1 MTRTVCVA
9 YGTLLKE
16 KVPHPI
22 HTRKDYDLSRKEIRA
37 LMLEEKLAPE
47 KTEYLELLVTLVE
60 AYERERVKVPKGSPH
75 DILRELM
82 DARDMKQADLA
93 RLVGSSGTASEIFNG
108 KREISKALAKK
119 LGEHFSVPHSLFL

>member
-1 MTRTVCVA
+1 MTHAVCLA

-16 KVPHPI
+16 KVPHI
-22 HTRKDYDLSRKEIRA
+22 LRTRKDYEASRKEIRV

-47 KTEYLELLVTLVE
+47 KAEYLRLLVTLVE
-60 AYERERVKVPKGSPH
+60 AYEREHVKVPKGSPH

-93 RLVGSSGTASEIFNG
+93 KLVGQAALHPKSSTEREKSV
-108 KREISKALAKK
+108 KR
-119 LGEHFSVPHSLFL
+119 